1 MFLKLEPRPS
11 SAEKANMRETRPGL
25 SERPGVNKRH
35 SEQEIADYFWRLW
48 KCRSGHLCFALWW
61 FFNNST
67 FSDTFY
73 IHAKWLVWIH
83 KSWSDWGES
92 YFLSLTDDTQG
103 PFGKWILSFN
113 LMTSTIMM
121 KKWWQMRQVGE
132 ALWCRG
138 DEPTVSSERPISAIQ
153 HQGKTKFNCTCQ
165 PCCSIAQNVVIH
177 TVQLNSKA
185 TIHNSTSTLHQN

>member
-103 PFGKWILSFN
+103 PFELQFDDKHNNDEKIMKMMTNETGRRSFVVPRWRANRELRASN
-113 LMTSTIMM
+113 L
-121 KKWWQMRQVGE
+121 
-132 ALWCRG
+132 C
-138 DEPTVSSERPISAIQ
+138 
-153 HQGKTKFNCTCQ
+153 
-165 PCCSIAQNVVIH
+165 
-177 TVQLNSKA
+177 
-185 TIHNSTSTLHQN
+185 NSTPRKN